1 MRPLELVPDLS
12 HCIETTAKK
21 EYEEAVT
28 EYLGKKEA
36 DTTTLEEK
44 IELLCT
50 FLQSA
55 DFKQLRRESE
65 RHLIQGRKIKFLL
78 CPQGEK
84 LHYEMLVE

>member
-1 MRPLELVPDLS
+1 MRPLELVPDLP

-28 EYLGKKEA
+28 EYLGEREA
-36 DTTTLEEK
+36 NAVLEEK
-44 IELLCT
+44 IELLRT

-55 DFKQLRRESE
+55 DFKELRRESE
-65 RHLIQGRKIKFLL
+65 RHLTQGRKVKFLL
-78 CPQGEK
+78 YPQGET

>member
-1 MRPLELVPDLS
+1 MRPLELVPNLS

-28 EYLGKKEA
+28 DYLGKKEA
-36 DTTTLEEK
+36 DATLEEK

-55 DFKQLRRESE
+55 DFKQLRAESE
-65 RHLIQGRKIKFLL
+65 KHLIENKEVIFTVWLENNHAKW
-78 CPQGEK
+78 
-84 LHYEMLVE
+84 EMTVN

>member
-1 MRPLELVPDLS
+1 MRPLELVPNLS

-28 EYLGKKEA
+28 DYLGKKEA
-36 DTTTLEEK
+36 DATLEEK

-65 RHLIQGRKIKFLL
+65 RHLTQGRKVKFLL
-78 CPQGEK
+78 YPQGEK
-84 LHYEMLVE
+84 LRYEMVVE

>member
-1 MRPLELVPDLS
+1 MRPLELVPNLS

-28 EYLGKKEA
+28 DYLGKKEA
-36 DTTTLEEK
+36 DATLEEK

-50 FLQSA
+50 FLQSS

-65 RHLIQGRKIKFLL
+65 RHLTQGRKVKFLL
-78 CPQGEK
+78 YPQGEK
-84 LHYEMLVE
+84 LRYEMVVE